1 MADAP
6 KTSPGQPDP
15 ERLKID
21 MEILLTALNDPNLYD
36 EFGNIDTPP
45 EHPAVKPNDP
55 PPPTMPPRK

>member
-1 MADAP
+1 
-6 KTSPGQPDP
+6 
-15 ERLKID
+15 